1 MITLLLF
8 SAVCS
13 RAQITGIADSI
24 ARRNANSTSNEID
37 ETDEEIIERYERQ
50 TDAGY
55 DFSDYLNFTFS
66 GSAVNINNA
75 TESELRRLHLNDQQ
89 IHNINQYIE
98 KYGELTSIYEL
109 NLVEG
114 FDSVLIKQLE
124 PKLVFKLDRELHK
137 ITFRNLTQRGKHT
150 LLSRYQKVLEQQKGY
165 SYGTTRDSVL
175 QSDNQFKGYAG
186 SPDKLLFKYNY
197 NFYNRLRFGL
207 TMEKDPGEP
216 MAGGFDF
223 YSFHFYTQS
232 RKFVKRLALGDYYL
246 LFGQGL
252 TMQNGFGFSGNHS
265 TGMIFRKTN
274 AVKPATGANETGPF
288 RGGAV
293 TLSPDHGIELTLFYS
308 KRSLDANIL
317 NTDTLESS
325 ISYFSTTMET
335 GLHRTFSEISKKN
348 AIEQQVY
355 GSNLQTRLGIV
366 KLGAT
371 VLNTSTDAIK
381 SPDKLPY
388 KMFRFNGNNLTNF
401 GTDFSIHHKTV
412 IAYGEVSG
420 SSNGAKAYLA
430 GINFQRSSE
439 FGITVL
445 YRNYARDYHNYFSNA
460 YSFGTECSNESGI
473 YAGFFTQLNKF
484 LQLSA
489 FADHFRFPWLRYRV
503 DAPSYGKEYMVQL
516 LYRLSKENLVTFR
529 YSYNNKPQND
539 AFIFSHSGEDRLGL
553 NYPQSYESNPPST
566 GYTNYPVSVYKH
578 QYRIN
583 LLYKPSR
590 NLTMKTRAEFVSTD
604 IKSIKGTGFLLYTD
618 IIYSPLSIPVSFN
631 MRYALFET
639 ASYNERIYAYESD
652 IPGSYSV
659 PAYSDKG
666 SRFYGMVKY
675 EVSRALILWVRYAQ
689 SYYPDKLT
697 VGTGLEENVGNTRS
711 DVRVQMVIKL

>member
-1 MITLLLF
+1 LL
-8 SAVCS
+8 SIVRS
-13 RAQITGIADSI
+13 QAQKTGLGDSI
-24 ARRNANSTSNEID
+24 ARQNVNSNSNEIG
-37 ETDEEIIERYERQ
+37 ETDEEVIEQYVRQ
-50 TDAGY
+50 TDESY
-55 DFSDYLNFTFS
+55 DFSDYLNLNFS
-66 GSAVNINNA
+66 GSTVNINNA

-89 IHNINQYIE
+89 IHNIERYIE

-109 NLVEG
+109 NLIEG
-114 FDSVLIKQLE
+114 FDSTLVKQLE
-124 PKLVFKLDRELHK
+124 PKLVFKLDRELYK
-137 ITFRNLTQRGKHT
+137 ITFHNLTRRGRHT
-150 LLSRYQKVLEQQKGY
+150 LLSRYQRVLEQQKGY
-165 SYGTTRDSVL
+165 TYGTISQSDQ

-186 SPDKLLFKYNY
+186 SPNKLLFKYNY
-197 NFYNRLRFGL
+197 NFYNRLKFGV

-216 MAGGFDF
+216 MTGGFDF

-232 RKFVKRLALGDYYL
+232 NNFVKKLALGDYYL

-252 TMQNGFGFSGNHS
+252 TMQNGFGFSGNPS

-274 AVKPATGANETGPF
+274 AIRPASGANETGPF

-293 TLSPDHGIELTLFYS
+293 TLSPDHRLELTLFYS
-308 KRSLDANIL
+308 KRSQDANVL
-317 NTDTLESS
+317 NSDTATSS
-325 ISYFSTTMET
+325 DYYFSTIMET
-335 GLHRTFSEISKKN
+335 GLHRTFSEIKKKN

-355 GSNLQTRLGIV
+355 GSNLQTRIGIL

-371 VLNTSTDAIK
+371 VFTTSMDAIR
-381 SPDKLPY
+381 SPSSLPY
-388 KMFRFNGNNLTNF
+388 DMFRFTGNKLTNF
-401 GTDFSIHHKTV
+401 GTDCSIHHRSV

-420 SSNGAKAYLA
+420 SSNGAKAYLG

-445 YRNYARDYHNYFSNA
+445 YRHYARDYHNYFSNA
-460 YSFGTECSNESGI
+460 YSFGTECRNESGI
-473 YAGFFTQLNKF
+473 YAGFFTQLNKS

-516 LYRLSKENLVTFR
+516 LYRLSNENLVTFR
-529 YSYNNKPQND
+529 YTYNNKSQNEVF
-539 AFIFSHSGEDRLGL
+539 ANSIVGENPLVT
-553 NYPQSYESNPPST
+553 NYQQSYQSYLNPT
-566 GYTNYPVSVYKH
+566 GYTDYPVNGHKH

-583 LLYKPSR
+583 LLFKPSR
-590 NLTMKTRAEFVSTD
+590 NLTLKTRAEFVATD
-604 IKSIKGTGFLLYTD
+604 KRSVKGIGFLLYND
-618 IIYSPLSIPVSFN
+618 IIYSLESVPISFS

-639 ASYNERIYAYESD
+639 DSYYERIYAYESD

-675 EVSRALILWVRYAQ
+675 EFSRALTLWVRYAQ
-689 SYYPDKLT
+689 SYYPDKMT
-697 VGTGLEENVGNTRS
+697 VGTGLEENDGNTRS
-711 DVRVQMVIKL
+711 DVRIQMLLKI